1 MRVLVDMNLSPQLV
15 KELSSR
21 GIAARHWSSIG
32 PHDAP
37 DRELFD
43 WARNHDYVV
52 LTHDLDFGEL
62 LAATAARG
70 PSVIQIRTQDVTP
83 KALGLYLADVLDQF
97 HDDLDR
103 GALLTVDRRR
113 ARARVLPIRRS

>member
-1 MRVLVDMNLSPQLV
+1 MKILIDMNLSPRLV
-15 KELSSR
+15 RELSSH
-21 GIAARHWSSIG
+21 GIAASHWSSIG
-32 PHDAP
+32 AHNAT

-43 WARNHDYVV
+43 WARDHDHIV

-62 LAATAARG
+62 LAGTEGRG

-83 KALGLYLADVLDQF
+83 EALAHYLVTVLDQF
-97 HDDLDR
+97 RGDLER
-103 GALLTVDRRR
+103 GALVTVDKRR